1 MRRRKLVTLIG
12 GLAIAW
18 SLTSNAQ
25 PPNPALAKRIGV
37 LAVSGCPMESNSP
50 VIRRLADLGW
60 VEGRNFVFDCVS
72 TIDRLDQLPALAR
85 ELVSRRP
92 DVLIA
97 TPSNLVRAL
106 KQETTTV
113 PIVMLM
119 PADPVQNGL
128 LTSLA
133 RPEGNVTGVAFFGS
147 ELGGKRL
154 EFLKEIVPHLRRLA
168 LVASEHQ
175 DSKAAQ
181 TLQETFTIAA
191 STLGF
196 TWERFRP
203 VLASDYDEVFARIA
217 AEHFDA
223 ALISPDPLTQQNAAR
238 VIELALRHRI
248 PTVGASTAW
257 AKGGLLLGYGQDD
270 RWGLAR
276 GAEYIDKILRGA
288 KPSDLPVEQATE
300 VKLVIN
306 VKTANAL
313 GLAVPPS
320 LFARADE
327 IIE

>member
-181 TLQETFTIAA
+181 T
-191 STLGF
+191 
-196 TWERFRP
+196 
-203 VLASDYDEVFARIA
+203 
-217 AEHFDA
+217 
-223 ALISPDPLTQQNAAR
+223 
-238 VIELALRHRI
+238 
-248 PTVGASTAW
+248 
-257 AKGGLLLGYGQDD
+257 
-270 RWGLAR
+270 
-276 GAEYIDKILRGA
+276 
-288 KPSDLPVEQATE
+288 
-300 VKLVIN
+300 
-306 VKTANAL
+306 
-313 GLAVPPS
+313 
-320 LFARADE
+320 
-327 IIE
+327 